1 MNYTFHP
8 HAEKELEQIED
19 HYDNIRE
26 ALGNRF
32 RDEIRKTIARIL
44 KLPNGWPPL
53 STTVRRCRLKKFP
66 YEIIYYVNPTEVYI
80 LAVMHHRRVPD
91 YWMYRI

>member
-19 HYDNIRE
+19 LYDSIRE

-32 RDEIRKTIARIL
+32 RDEINKTISRIL
-44 KLPNGWPPL
+44 KFLNGWPPL
-53 STTVRRCRLKKFP
+53 SATVRRCRLNKFP
-66 YEIIYYVNPTEVYI
+66 YEFIYYVKPTEVYI
-80 LAVMHHRRVPD
+80 LAVRHHRRNPD
-91 YWMYRI
+91 YWMYRL

>member
-19 HYDNIRE
+19 DYDNIRE
-26 ALGNRF
+26 GLGDRF
-32 RDEIRKTIARIL
+32 RNEIQIAISRIL
-44 KLPNGWPPL
+44 KFPNGWPPL
-53 STTVRRCRLKKFP
+53 SATVRRCRLNKFP
-66 YEIIYYVNPTEVYI
+66 YEIIYYVDPKEVYI
-80 LAVMHHRRVPD
+80 LAVMHHRRDPG